1 MNACGDSRLR
11 GLRSRKPI
19 GFRQWVVHGT
29 LSGSE
34 IKQIFRGLLPT
45 ANAVLDGKYDKVNAD
60 DEVKRAVM
68 GFKAQ
73 NAEGSKF
80 EHYYEIPLEDWFLL
94 LRLFFLDN
102 PDLSDMWKAS
112 KVRYT

>member
-1 MNACGDSRLR
+1 M
-11 GLRSRKPI
+11 
-19 GFRQWVVHGT
+19 
-29 LSGSE
+29 
-34 IKQIFRGLLPT
+34 IKWRRE
-45 ANAVLDGKYDKVNAD
+45 AVSYTHLD

-68 GFKAQ
+68 EFKAQ

-102 PDLSDMWKAS
+102 PDLSDMRC
-112 KVRYT
+112 V

>member
-1 MNACGDSRLR
+1 M
-11 GLRSRKPI
+11 
-19 GFRQWVVHGT
+19 
-29 LSGSE
+29 E
-34 IKQIFRGLLPT
+34 
-45 ANAVLDGKYDKVNAD
+45 
-60 DEVKRAVM
+60 
-68 GFKAQ
+68 FKAQ

-112 KVRYT
+112 KVRHT

>member
-19 GFRQWVVHGT
+19 GFRQWVVH
-29 LSGSE
+29 
-34 IKQIFRGLLPT
+34 QIFRGLLPT

-68 GFKAQ
+68 EFKAQ

-80 EHYYEIPLEDWFLL
+80 KHYYEIPLEDWFLL